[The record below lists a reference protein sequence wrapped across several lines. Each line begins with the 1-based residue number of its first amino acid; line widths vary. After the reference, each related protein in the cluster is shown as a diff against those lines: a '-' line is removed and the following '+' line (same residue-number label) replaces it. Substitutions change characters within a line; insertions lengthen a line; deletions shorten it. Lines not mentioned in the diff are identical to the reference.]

1 MECPIIPLKD
11 KVVILPHEEE
21 EQKYGNIIVPNTG
34 QEKPEIGKVMAVG
47 PGRVSDEGT
56 LIPTNVKVGQNVIV
70 PKFGAQI
77 VVIENE
83 TYIVTSEN
91 DILGIIK
98 NKEQGGNLPTSTK
111 DGVTVAK
118 TIELKDPIENLGAQ
132 MVKQAAVQTGDIAGD
147 GTTTSTLLA
156 KELIEKG
163 MNNLTQKRN
172 AVAIK
177 KGMEKATK
185 MIINSLKEI
194 STDISSEDQ
203 IKQVATISA
212 NNDEEVGNLIAAA
225 MDKVGIEGV
234 VTVEESKSYE
244 TTLETVEG
252 MQFDRGYKS
261 PYFVTDNS
269 SMQAQLDDP
278 YILLYDGKISAV
290 KELLPILENVSQQNK
305 SLFIIA
311 EDIDGEALAAMIVN
325 KMRGILKCCAVKAPD
340 FGERRTHILEDIATL
355 TGGTVISKQKGMRLD
370 KITFDDL
377 GTSRGVTIEKE
388 RTTIVDGNGTEES
401 ITARLEEIKDQIDRA
416 DSNYAIE
423 TLQNRLA
430 KMAGGVA
437 VINVGGFTETE
448 MKEKKD
454 RVDDALHAT
463 RAALDEGIVPGG
475 GTALLQARNNINIS
489 LNDKDEQIGVEI
501 LLNAIEKPFIQIL
514 LNAGIEKYH
523 SILSKCE
530 NSTKGY
536 NIKTEKYVNMIKD
549 GIIDPTKVTRIALEN
564 AVSVAGTML
573 ITECTI
579 VDDPKKEKNNEVP
592 MMGM

>member
-1 MECPIIPLKD
+1 MSKIIETGSDSRAKLLSGVNQLANAVVTTLGPNGRN
-11 KVVILPHEEE
+11 VVI
-21 EQKYGNIIVPNTG
+21 
-34 QEKPEIGKVMAVG
+34 
-47 PGRVSDEGT
+47 
-56 LIPTNVKVGQNVIV
+56 
-70 PKFGAQI
+70 AQ
-77 VVIENE
+77 
-83 TYIVTSEN
+83 
-91 DILGIIK
+91 
-98 NKEQGGNLPTSTK
+98 QGGNLPASTK

-118 TIELKDPIENLGAQ
+118 TVTLKDPVENLGAQ
-132 MVKQAAVQTGDIAGD
+132 MVKQASIKTADNAGD
-147 GTTTSTLLA
+147 GTTTATLLA
-156 KELIEKG
+156 KELISEG
-163 MNNLTQKRN
+163 MNHLSQKHN

-177 KGMEKATK
+177 RGMDKAAK
-185 MIINSLKEI
+185 EIVKHLKEM
-194 STDISSEDQ
+194 STDISSEEQ

-225 MDKVGIEGV
+225 IDKVGLEGV

-269 SMQAQLDDP
+269 TMQAQLDDP
-278 YILLYDGKISAV
+278 YILLYDGKISQV
-290 KELLPILENVSQQNK
+290 KELLPILEGVSQQNK
-305 SLFIIA
+305 SMLIIA

-370 KITFDDL
+370 KATFDQL
-377 GTSRGVTIEKE
+377 GTCRGVTVEKE
-388 RTTIVDGNGTEES
+388 KTTIVDGNGTEEA
-401 ITARLEEIKDQIDRA
+401 IAARLEEVKDQIERA
-416 DSNYAIE
+416 ESNYAVE
-423 TLQNRLA
+423 QLQNRLA

-448 MKEKKD
+448 MKERKD

-475 GTALLQARNNINIS
+475 GVALLRAKHMLCEANQ
-489 LNDKDEQIGVEI
+489 LVCEGDETIGSNI
-501 LLNAIEKPFIQIL
+501 LLSAIEKPFIQIL

-523 SILSKCE
+523 NILSSVEGSFE
-530 NSTKGY
+530 NLDKENYGY
-536 NIKTEKYVNMIKD
+536 NIKTGEYIDMVKE
-549 GIIDPTKVTRIALEN
+549 GIIDPTKVTRTALEN

-579 VDDPKKEKNNEVP
+579 VDDPEDDKEADP
-592 MMGM
+592 MSMMGM

>member
-1 MECPIIPLKD
+1 MSKIIETGSDSRTKLLDGVKQLANAVVTTLGPNGRN
-11 KVVILPHEEE
+11 VVIA
-21 EQKYGNIIVPNTG
+21 QK
-34 QEKPEIGKVMAVG
+34 
-47 PGRVSDEGT
+47 
-56 LIPTNVKVGQNVIV
+56 
-70 PKFGAQI
+70 
-77 VVIENE
+77 
-83 TYIVTSEN
+83 
-91 DILGIIK
+91 
-98 NKEQGGNLPTSTK
+98 GGNLPTSTK

-118 TIELKDPIENLGAQ
+118 TVTLKDPVENLGAQ
-132 MVKQAAVQTGDIAGD
+132 MVKQAAVQTGDLAGD

-156 KELIEKG
+156 KELIAEG
-163 MNNLTQKRN
+163 MNHTNLSQKHN

-177 KGMEKATK
+177 RGMDKT
-185 MIINSLKEI
+185 SKEI
-194 STDISSEDQ
+194 VEHLKAMSTDIASEDQ

-212 NNDEEVGNLIAAA
+212 NNDKEIGNLIAEAI
-225 MDKVGIEGV
+225 DKVGRDGV

-269 SMQAQLDDP
+269 TMQAQLDDP
-278 YILLYDGKISAV
+278 YILLYDGRINQV
-290 KELLPILENVSQQNK
+290 KELLPILEAVSQQNK
-305 SLFIIA
+305 SLLIVA

-325 KMRGILKCCAVKAPD
+325 KMRSILKCCAVKAPD

-370 KITFDDL
+370 KITFDQL
-377 GTSRGVTIEKE
+377 GSCRGVTVSKEK
-388 RTTIVDGNGTEES
+388 TTIVDGKGTEES
-401 ITARLEEIKDQIDRA
+401 IISRLEEIKDQIDRA
-416 DSNYAIE
+416 ESSYAIE
-423 TLQNRLA
+423 QLQNRLA

-463 RAALDEGIVPGG
+463 KAALDEGIVAGG
-475 GTALLQARNNINIS
+475 GVALLEAKAKCS
-489 LNDKDEQIGVEI
+489 LKLEGDEKIGSDI

-514 LNAGIEKYH
+514 KNAGIDKYH
-523 SILSKCE
+523 TILSKVE
-530 NSTKGY
+530 RNFKGY
-536 NIKTEKYVNMIKD
+536 NIQTGKYVDMIKE
-549 GIIDPTKVTRIALEN
+549 GIIDPTKVTRTALEN

-579 VDDPKKEKNNEVP
+579 VDDPEEDKEADP
-592 MMGM
+592 MSMMGM

>member
-1 MECPIIPLKD
+1 MSKIIKTGSDSRAKLLNGVEKLANAVVTTLGPNGRN
-11 KVVILPHEEE
+11 VVIA
-21 EQKYGNIIVPNTG
+21 QK
-34 QEKPEIGKVMAVG
+34 
-47 PGRVSDEGT
+47 
-56 LIPTNVKVGQNVIV
+56 
-70 PKFGAQI
+70 
-77 VVIENE
+77 
-83 TYIVTSEN
+83 
-91 DILGIIK
+91 
-98 NKEQGGNLPTSTK
+98 GGNLPTSTK

-118 TIELKDPIENLGAQ
+118 TVILKDPIENLGAQ
-132 MVKQAAVQTGDIAGD
+132 MVKQAAVQTGDSAGD

-156 KELIEKG
+156 KELISEG
-163 MNNLTQKRN
+163 MSNLSQKHN

-177 KGMEKATK
+177 RGMDKTA
-185 MIINSLKEI
+185 KEI
-194 STDISSEDQ
+194 VKHLRDMSTDISSEEQ

-212 NNDEEVGNLIAAA
+212 NNDEEVGNLIASAI
-225 MDKVGIEGV
+225 DKVGLEGV

-269 SMQAQLDDP
+269 TMQAQLDDP
-278 YILLYDGKISAV
+278 YVLLYDGKINAV
-290 KELLPILENVSQQNK
+290 KELLPILESVSQKDK
-305 SLFIIA
+305 SLIIIA

-370 KITFDDL
+370 KITFDQL
-377 GTSRGVTIEKE
+377 GTCRGITVEKE
-388 RTTIVDGNGTEES
+388 RTTIIDGNGTEEEIS
-401 ITARLEEIKDQIDRA
+401 VRLDQIKDQIDRA
-416 DSNYAIE
+416 ESNYAVE
-423 TLQNRLA
+423 QLQNRLA

-448 MKEKKD
+448 MKERKD

-475 GTALLQARNNINIS
+475 GIALLKAKSNLEKS
-489 LNDKDEQIGVEI
+489 SYLDEYTNDELLGAEI
-501 LLNAIEKPFIQIL
+501 VLKAIEKPFIQIL
-514 LNAGIEKYH
+514 LNAGLDKYH
-523 SILSKCE
+523 NILSNVE
-530 NSTKGY
+530 GDFLGY
-536 NIKTEKYVNMIKD
+536 NIQTRQYVDMVEE
-549 GIIDPTKVTRIALEN
+549 GIIDPTKVTRTALEN

-579 VDDPKKEKNNEVP
+579 VDDPEDDKETDP
-592 MMGM
+592 MSMMGM

>member
-1 MECPIIPLKD
+1 MSKIIETGSDSRTKLLSGVNQLANAVVTTLGPNGRN
-11 KVVILPHEEE
+11 VVI
-21 EQKYGNIIVPNTG
+21 
-34 QEKPEIGKVMAVG
+34 
-47 PGRVSDEGT
+47 
-56 LIPTNVKVGQNVIV
+56 
-70 PKFGAQI
+70 AQ
-77 VVIENE
+77 
-83 TYIVTSEN
+83 
-91 DILGIIK
+91 
-98 NKEQGGNLPTSTK
+98 QGGNLPQSTK

-118 TIELKDPIENLGAQ
+118 TVTLKDPVENLGAQ
-132 MVKQAAVQTGDIAGD
+132 MVKQAAVQTGDSAGD

-156 KELIEKG
+156 KELIAEG
-163 MNNLTQKRN
+163 MNHTNLSQKHN

-177 KGMEKATK
+177 RGMDKTAKEIVKH
-185 MIINSLKEI
+185 LKEM
-194 STDISSEDQ
+194 STDIASEDQ

-225 MDKVGIEGV
+225 MDKVGREGV

-269 SMQAQLDDP
+269 SMQSQLDDP

-290 KELLPILENVSQQNK
+290 KELLPILESVSQQNK
-305 SLFIIA
+305 SMLIIA

-355 TGGTVISKQKGMRLD
+355 TGGTLISKQKGMRLD
-370 KITFDDL
+370 KATFDQL
-377 GTSRGVTIEKE
+377 GTCRGVTIEKE
-388 RTTIVDGNGTEES
+388 KTTIVDGNGTEET

-416 DSNYAIE
+416 ESPYAVE
-423 TLQNRLA
+423 QLQNRLA

-437 VINVGGFTETE
+437 VIN

-463 RAALDEGIVPGG
+463 RAALDEGIVSGG
-475 GTALLQARNNINIS
+475 GIALLEAKSKCS
-489 LNDKDEQIGVEI
+489 LKLEGDEKIGSEI

-514 LNAGIEKYH
+514 KNAGIDKYH
-523 SILSKCE
+523 SILAAVE
-530 NSTKGY
+530 HDFKGY
-536 NIKTEKYVNMIKD
+536 NIQTGTYVDMIEE
-549 GIIDPTKVTRIALEN
+549 GIIDPTKVTRTALEN

-579 VDDPKKEKNNEVP
+579 VDDPKEDKEVDP
-592 MMGM
+592 MSMMGM

>member
-1 MECPIIPLKD
+1 MSKIIETGSDSRAKLLSGVNQLANAVVTTLGPNGRN
-11 KVVILPHEEE
+11 VVI
-21 EQKYGNIIVPNTG
+21 
-34 QEKPEIGKVMAVG
+34 
-47 PGRVSDEGT
+47 
-56 LIPTNVKVGQNVIV
+56 
-70 PKFGAQI
+70 AQ
-77 VVIENE
+77 
-83 TYIVTSEN
+83 
-91 DILGIIK
+91 
-98 NKEQGGNLPTSTK
+98 QGGNLPASTK

-118 TIELKDPIENLGAQ
+118 TVTLKDPVENLGAQ
-132 MVKQAAVQTGDIAGD
+132 MVKQASIKTADNAGD
-147 GTTTSTLLA
+147 GTTTATLLA
-156 KELIEKG
+156 KELISEG
-163 MNNLTQKRN
+163 MNHLSQKHN

-177 KGMEKATK
+177 RGMDKTAKEIVKH
-185 MIINSLKEI
+185 LKEM
-194 STDISSEDQ
+194 STDISSEEQ

-225 MDKVGIEGV
+225 IDKVGLEGV

-269 SMQAQLDDP
+269 TMQAQLDDP
-278 YILLYDGKISAV
+278 YILLYDGKISQV
-290 KELLPILENVSQQNK
+290 KELLPILEGVSQQNK
-305 SLFIIA
+305 SMLIIA

-370 KITFDDL
+370 KATFDQL
-377 GTSRGVTIEKE
+377 GTCRGVTVEKE
-388 RTTIVDGNGTEES
+388 KTTIVDGNGTEEA
-401 ITARLEEIKDQIDRA
+401 ITARLEEVKDQIERA
-416 DSNYAIE
+416 ESNYAVE
-423 TLQNRLA
+423 QLQNRLA

-448 MKEKKD
+448 MKERKD

-475 GTALLQARNNINIS
+475 GVALLRAKHMLCEANQ
-489 LNDKDEQIGVEI
+489 LVCEGDETIGSNI
-501 LLNAIEKPFIQIL
+501 LLSAIEKPFIQIL

-523 SILSKCE
+523 NILSSVEGSFE
-530 NSTKGY
+530 NLDKENYGY
-536 NIKTEKYVNMIKD
+536 NIKTGEYIDMVKE
-549 GIIDPTKVTRIALEN
+549 GIIDPTKVTRTALEN

-579 VDDPKKEKNNEVP
+579 VDDPEDDKEADP
-592 MMGM
+592 MSMMGM